1 MTVTKIKLS
10 SNSALAFQDQDGKRR
25 FSGIAN
31 SGKPFG
37 YGAYQTVVDFDGI
50 QIKRKTAVLIEHNPH
65 KACGVATLSVDKL
78 SGSLKAEGVLM
89 NNEHG
94 KYIAELA
101 DDGFPWEMSIHV
113 QSARYEE
120 LSAGATAVVNG
131 NEVTGPMVIMRDC
144 AVREVSFTPV
154 GVDSQTQAIVLSD
167 GSSPNFTFS
176 QSTQNSQPTQ
186 HKESTMSPEEQA
198 QFDALTKENSDLKA
212 EIAELKKANKK
223 ADVEK
228 KLSAANVD
236 LQTISAPMMT
246 ALLSASESDA
256 DAMIADLGVKLS
268 QGQSKPPLPAGLT
281 QGLDNTPPAG
291 STPTETKLS
300 VSQATNA
307 QGQSYV

>member
-1 MTVTKIKLS
+1 MTVTQIKLS
-10 SNSALAFQDQDGKRR
+10 SDSALDFQTQDDNKRR

-37 YGAYQTVVDFDGI
+37 LGVYQTVVDFDGI
-50 QIKRKTAVLIEHNPH
+50 QIKPKTAVLIEHNPN

-101 DDGFPWEMSIHV
+101 DGGFPWEMSIYV
-113 QSARYEE
+113 QSGRYEE
-120 LSAGATAVVNG
+120 LSAGASVVVNG
-131 NEVTGPMVIMRDC
+131 NTVTGPMVIMRDC

-176 QSTQNSQPTQ
+176 QSTN
-186 HKESTMSPEEQA
+186 KENTMSPEEQA
-198 QFDALTKENSDLKA
+198 QFDALKKENSDLKA

-236 LQTISAPMMT
+236 LTTISAPMMT
-246 ALLSASESDA
+246 ALLSASESDV
-256 DAMIADLGVKLS
+256 DVMIADLGAKLS
-268 QGQSKPPLPAGLT
+268 QGQTKPPLPAGLT
-281 QGLDNTPPAG
+281 AGLGNTPPADAA
-291 STPTETKLS
+291 TEAKLS
-300 VSQATNA
+300 VAEATNS
-307 QGQSYV
+307 QGQHYV

>member
-10 SNSALAFQDQDGKRR
+10 SNGALSFQTQNDKRH

-37 YGAYQTVVDFDGI
+37 YGTYQTVVDFDNI
-50 QIKRKTAVLIEHNPH
+50 QIKPKTAVLIEHNPH
-65 KACGVATLSVDKL
+65 KACGVATLSADN

-94 KYIAELA
+94 KYIADLA
-101 DDGFPWEMSIHV
+101 DNGFPWEMSIYV

-120 LSAGATAVVNG
+120 LSAGGTVVVNG
-131 NEVTGPMVIMRDC
+131 NAVMGPCVIMRNC

-176 QSTQNSQPTQ
+176 QSTN
-186 HKESTMSPEEQA
+186 KENTMSPEEQA
-198 QFDALTKENSDLKA
+198 QFDVLKKENSDLKA

-236 LQTISAPMMT
+236 LTTISAPMMT
-246 ALLSASESDA
+246 ALLSASESDV
-256 DAMIADLGVKLS
+256 DVMIADLGMKLS
-268 QGQSKPPLPAGLT
+268 QGQTKPPLPEGLMT
-281 QGLDNTPPAG
+281 GLENPTPPVGEA
-291 STPTETKLS
+291 KLS
-300 VSQATNA
+300 NSLVDAA
-307 QGQSYV
+307 RERAKQGK

>member
-37 YGAYQTVVDFDGI
+37 YGTYQTVVDFDGI
-50 QIKRKTAVLIEHNPH
+50 QIKPQTAVLIEHNPH

-78 SGSLKAEGVLM
+78 VGSLKAEGVLM

-101 DDGFPWEMSIHV
+101 DDGFPWEMSIYV

-131 NEVTGPMVIMRDC
+131 NTVTGPCVIMRDC

-176 QSTQNSQPTQ
+176 QSTQN
-186 HKESTMSPEEQA
+186 KENTMTPEEQA
-198 QFDALTKENSDLKA
+198 QFDALTKENSDLKT

-268 QGQSKPPLPAGLT
+268 QAQGKPPLPAGLMT
-281 QGLDNTPPAG
+281 GLEHTPPADG
-291 STPTETKLS
+291 VKLS
-300 VSQATNA
+300 QSLADLA
-307 QGQSYV
+307 RERAKQGK

>member
-10 SNSALAFQDQDGKRR
+10 SNGALSFQTQNDKRH

-37 YGAYQTVVDFDGI
+37 FGAYQTVVDFDGI
-50 QIKRKTAVLIEHNPH
+50 QIKPKTAVLIEHDPN
-65 KACGVATLSVDKL
+65 KACDVATLSVDRL

-89 NNEHG
+89 NNEYG

-101 DDGFPWEMSIHV
+101 DGGFPWEMSIYV
-113 QSARYEE
+113 QSGRYEE
-120 LSAGATAVVNG
+120 LSAGASLVVNG
-131 NEVTGPMVIMRDC
+131 NMVTGPIVIMRDC

-154 GVDSQTQAIVLSD
+154 GMDSQTQAIVLSD

-176 QSTQNSQPTQ
+176 QSTN
-186 HKESTMSPEEQA
+186 KENTMSPEEQA
-198 QFDALTKENSDLKA
+198 QFDVQKKENSDLKA

-236 LQTISAPMMT
+236 LTTISAPMMT
-246 ALLSASESDA
+246 ALLSASESDV
-256 DAMIADLGVKLS
+256 DVMIADLGVKLS
-268 QGQSKPPLPAGLT
+268 QGQTKPPLPEGLMT
-281 QGLDNTPPAG
+281 GLENPTPPVGEA
-291 STPTETKLS
+291 KLS
-300 VSQATNA
+300 NSLVDAA
-307 QGQSYV
+307 RERAKQGK

>member
-10 SNSALAFQDQDGKRR
+10 SNGALSFQTQNDKRH

-37 YGAYQTVVDFDGI
+37 FGAYQTVVDFDGI
-50 QIKRKTAVLIEHNPH
+50 QIKPKTAVLIEHDPN
-65 KACGVATLSVDKL
+65 KACGVATLSVDRL

-94 KYIAELA
+94 KYIADLA
-101 DDGFPWEMSIHV
+101 DNGFPWEMSIYV

-120 LSAGATAVVNG
+120 LSAGGTVVVNG
-131 NEVTGPMVIMRDC
+131 NAVMGPCVIMRDC

-167 GSSPNFTFS
+167 GSSPNFNFS
-176 QSTQNSQPTQ
+176 QSTQD
-186 HKESTMSPEEQA
+186 KENTMTPEEKAQFEAMQAKLSQIESENAQLKQEKQQA
-198 QFDALTKENSDLKA
+198 QIQA
-212 EIAELKKANKK
+212 
-223 ADVEK
+223 
-228 KLSAANVD
+228 KLSAAGLSQD
-236 LQTISAPMMT
+236 KISAPMMT

-268 QGQSKPPLPAGLT
+268 QGQTKPPLPAGLMT
-281 QGLDNTPPAG
+281 GLEHTPPADG
-291 STPTETKLS
+291 VKLS
-300 VSQATNA
+300 QSLADLA
-307 QGQSYV
+307 RERAKQGK

>member
-50 QIKRKTAVLIEHNPH
+50 QIKPKTAVLIEHNPH

-101 DDGFPWEMSIHV
+101 DDGFPWEMSIYV

-120 LSAGATAVVNG
+120 LSAGATTVVNG
-131 NEVTGPMVIMRDC
+131 NTVTGPCVIMRDC

-167 GSSPNFTFS
+167 GSLPNFTFS
-176 QSTQNSQPTQ
+176 QSTQN
-186 HKESTMSPEEQA
+186 KETTMTPEEQA
-198 QFDALTKENSDLKA
+198 QFDALQKENSELKT

-268 QGQSKPPLPAGLT
+268 QGQAKPPLPAGLT
-281 QGLDNTPPAG
+281 AGLENTPPDDG
-291 STPTETKLS
+291 VKLS
-300 VSQATNA
+300 QSLADLA
-307 QGQSYV
+307 RERAKQGK

>member
-37 YGAYQTVVDFDGI
+37 YGTYQTVVDFDGI
-50 QIKRKTAVLIEHNPH
+50 QIKPKTAVLIEHNPH

-101 DDGFPWEMSIHV
+101 DDGFPWEMSIYV

-131 NEVTGPMVIMRDC
+131 NTVTGPCVIMRDC
-144 AVREVSFTPV
+144 ALREVSFTPV

-176 QSTQNSQPTQ
+176 QSHSIEN
-186 HKESTMSPEEQA
+186 KETTMTPEEKA
-198 QFDALTKENSDLKA
+198 QFDALQKENSELKT

-246 ALLSASESDA
+246 ALLSASESDT

-268 QGQSKPPLPAGLT
+268 QTQTKPPLPAGLT
-281 QGLDNTPPAG
+281 AGLDNTLPAG
-291 STPTETKLS
+291 NTPAEAKLS
-300 VSQATNA
+300 VSQATNP

>member
-50 QIKRKTAVLIEHNPH
+50 QIKPKTAVLIEHNPH

-101 DDGFPWEMSIHV
+101 DDGFPWEMSIYV

-131 NEVTGPMVIMRDC
+131 NTVTGPCVIMRDC

-176 QSTQNSQPTQ
+176 QSTQ
-186 HKESTMSPEEQA
+186 HKENTMTPEEQA

-212 EIAELKKANKK
+212 EIAELKKAQKK
-223 ADVEK
+223 DNVKA
-228 KLSAANVD
+228 KLSAAGFKTNEQGDFIGV
-236 LQTISAPMMT
+236 SAPMMT

-268 QGQSKPPLPAGLT
+268 QGQGKPPLPAGLMT
-281 QGLDNTPPAG
+281 GLEHTPPADG
-291 STPTETKLS
+291 VKLS
-300 VSQATNA
+300 QSLADLA
-307 QGQSYV
+307 RERAKQGK